1 MNFTDRVVAAWRAL
15 KGQRDPYAGTYGSG
29 SSSGFAGGA
38 VGRLT
43 ASLATWSGSV
53 NADLDTSLPI
63 MRARARAL
71 AANNEHGR
79 RFLTLVATNVV
90 GRQNPRLQVRA
101 MRDQRDPNK
110 PTTLDKAAND
120 TVEAHWEKW
129 GRTCDLS
136 GRHKTLYS
144 LLRTTLK
151 GVARDGEAVIR
162 IVRNRALP
170 YGMALQ
176 LLEADR
182 LDEGLNAILDNG
194 NIIRQGVEIDSALRP
209 VAYHLKTAHPG
220 EAYATARAG
229 VERVPVSEIY
239 HLFTPERAEQVRGIT
254 WFHAVIIRGSTI
266 HRYEEAAV
274 IAAEI
279 GASKIAALE
288 RSDDAPDVI
297 GAGMADAVVG
307 GLPQIKVEA
316 GEMFELP
323 PGYKLNSWNPDYPH
337 ANFESFLKACLR
349 GLAAGL
355 DVAAHN
361 LTGDMNE
368 VNYSSARIAE
378 LAERETWMV
387 LQDWLITSFVQ
398 PLYEDWLA
406 LNLLSGNIRF
416 EISGKAIPADRF
428 EKFRSASRFQG
439 RRWSWVDPAKE
450 ADANAKLLESG
461 LTSRTRICAEQGEEF
476 EDVLDELAQEKIL
489 MDAAGL
495 VAVETPPPAADTTP
509 EVVAAKAHAAATVR
523 AAELHRD
530 AAALMKPEPTP
541 AIPPI
546 SLHMQQDEVTREL
559 ARSTAATVEAV
570 QQLSREVADMKII
583 VNVPE
588 QREQPAPQ
596 ITFAPVTNVAAP
608 EVTVEVEAIMPELSR
623 VEITGLPIR
632 KTTTEIL
639 RDQSGD
645 IATSI
650 QIESDA

>member
-1 MNFTDRVVAAWRAL
+1 MKFTDRVAAAWRAL

-38 VGRLT
+38 VNRLT

-63 MRARARAL
+63 MRARGRAL
-71 AANNEHGR
+71 GANNEHGR
-79 RFLTLVATNVV
+79 RFLSLVATNVV

-101 MRDQRDPNK
+101 LRDQRDPTK

-120 TVEAHWEKW
+120 TIEMHWERF

-144 LLRTTLK
+144 LLRTTIK
-151 GVARDGEAVIR
+151 GVARDGEAIVR
-162 IVRNRALP
+162 VVRNRALP

-182 LDEGLNAILDNG
+182 LDEGLNATLDNG

-209 VAYHLKTAHPG
+209 IAYHLKTAHPG

-254 WFHAVIIRGSTI
+254 WFHAVIIRGSVL

-279 GASKIAALE
+279 GASKVAALE
-288 RSDDAPDVI
+288 RADDSPDVI
-297 GAGMADAVVG
+297 GAGMADGVSG

-361 LTGDMNE
+361 LTGDMTD

-378 LAERETWMV
+378 LSERETWMV

-406 LNLLSGNIRF
+406 LNLLSGNITF
-416 EISGKAIPADRF
+416 PMSGKAIPADRY

-476 EDVLDELAQEKIL
+476 EDVLDELAQEKAMMIE
-489 MDAAGL
+489 AGL
-495 VAVETPPPAADTTP
+495 EEADAPEPADPEDAP
-509 EVVAAKAHAAATVR
+509 EVIAAKTHAAATIR
-523 AAELHRD
+523 AAELQRD
-530 AAALMKPEPTP
+530 AAAVTP
-541 AIPPI
+541 
-546 SLHMQQDEVTREL
+546 
-559 ARSTAATVEAV
+559 
-570 QQLSREVADMKII
+570 
-583 VNVPE
+583 
-588 QREQPAPQ
+588 
-596 ITFAPVTNVAAP
+596 APVTNITVQPANAP
-608 EVTVEVEAIMPELSR
+608 EVR
-623 VEITGLPIR
+623 NEITVQPANAPEVNLEAVINAPAVAS
-632 KTTTEIL
+632 KTTTIE
-639 RDQSGD
+639 RDAAHEAVRTVEQFTYQEPVHG
-645 IATSI
+645 
-650 QIESDA
+650 